1 MKLTKIKDHTF
12 VTKLAG
18 FEHSEYIQPNETR
31 EPISSTDIPLVQGK
45 NIRNGLFV
53 ENYDWYIKK
62 EISDKLDRSKLTKK
76 CILIPYVG
84 SNLGEVGIFYHP
96 YDCHLASNIAK
107 IELIDDYFDIEYLK
121 YYLQSPIGQSYL
133 FQLKQGSAQPNITMD
148 SIRET
153 LVIDLPKKQQLEIA
167 SFLKNFDDKI
177 ANDKSILVGFNN
189 YHYDDIVLA
198 GVLLGQNPYEIS
210 KKIVFEKERVNYKLN
225 LITLDVMQELPL
237 GVGLKS
243 SQANLGMSIVETP
256 IDFNLDRPCT
266 EEELNLLIGYCKN
279 DVKDTEKLFKMRK
292 DYFQAKFEIVNEF
305 NLPVQ
310 NVKKTRAIL
319 SSKVLKCQKMSIPR
333 DRLIIDYDPHIN
345 WNIIPKEMS
354 NFFKKCE
361 YDYRCGGDYK
371 EIESRKLKMNIAG
384 VPHVYGFGGIHGAIE
399 KYNASGNFLHIDV
412 SSYYPSLIIA
422 DGFMSRASSEP
433 QKFKELRDTRYKYK
447 RAKDPRQQIYKILIN
462 ATFGAMKSEFNS
474 LFDPKQ
480 ANNIC
485 INGQIILT
493 QLVLELSP
501 YCQLIQSNTDG
512 IVVKYKEEQYQKIVD
527 IVTDFGYRFNLTF
540 DIDKIIKIAQ
550 RDVNNY
556 AIQFED
562 GHIEAKGRFAKFNGG
577 NFMQNTLS
585 IIDKALVNYYIY
597 DIPVHQTVID
607 CYKNNDLAPFQIYK
621 RKGESYQKIANTSE
635 HNIIHNEDLATFDKS
650 KLDLNYYI
658 NLCKKN
664 LY

>member
-1 MKLTKIKDHTF
+1 MIIT
-12 VTKLAG
+12 
-18 FEHSEYIQPNETR
+18 Y
-31 EPISSTDIPLVQGK
+31 DIEVLK
-45 NIRNGLFV
+45 
-53 ENYDWYIKK
+53 YDWIMVFKEGEDYRVIHNDSEELKAYI
-62 EISDKLDRSKLTKK
+62 
-76 CILIPYVG
+76 
-84 SNLGEVGIFYHP
+84 
-96 YDCHLASNIAK
+96 
-107 IELIDDYFDIEYLK
+107 
-121 YYLQSPIGQSYL
+121 
-133 FQLKQGSAQPNITMD
+133 
-148 SIRET
+148 
-153 LVIDLPKKQQLEIA
+153 
-167 SFLKNFDDKI
+167 DKI

-319 SSKVLKCQKMSIPR
+319 SSKVLKCKKMSIPR

-474 LFDPKQ
+474 LYDPKQ

-527 IVTDFGYRFNLTF
+527 IVTDFGNRFNLTF

-607 CYKNNDLAPFQIYK
+607 CYKNNDLAPFQIVAKMGNTYDGMYYEYGEEGDTKLIETQKVNRVFATNDKKYWGIYK

-658 NLCKKN
+658 NLCNKN

>member
-1 MKLTKIKDHTF
+1 MIIT
-12 VTKLAG
+12 
-18 FEHSEYIQPNETR
+18 Y
-31 EPISSTDIPLVQGK
+31 DIEVLK
-45 NIRNGLFV
+45 
-53 ENYDWYIKK
+53 YDWIMVFKEGEDYRVIHNDSEELKAYI
-62 EISDKLDRSKLTKK
+62 
-76 CILIPYVG
+76 
-84 SNLGEVGIFYHP
+84 
-96 YDCHLASNIAK
+96 
-107 IELIDDYFDIEYLK
+107 
-121 YYLQSPIGQSYL
+121 
-133 FQLKQGSAQPNITMD
+133 
-148 SIRET
+148 
-153 LVIDLPKKQQLEIA
+153 
-167 SFLKNFDDKI
+167 DKI

-474 LFDPKQ
+474 LYDPKQ

-527 IVTDFGYRFNLTF
+527 IVTDFGNRFNLTF

-607 CYKNNDLAPFQIYK
+607 CYKNNDLAPFQIVAKMGNTYDGMYYEYGEEGDTKLIETQKVNRVFATNDKKYWGIYK